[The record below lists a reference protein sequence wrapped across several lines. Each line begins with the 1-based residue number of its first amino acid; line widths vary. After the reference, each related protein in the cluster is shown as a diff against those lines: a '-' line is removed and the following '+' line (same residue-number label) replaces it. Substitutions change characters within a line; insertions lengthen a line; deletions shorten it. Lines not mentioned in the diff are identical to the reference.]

1 MPGGAMEGSARRM
14 EKKRTFTGKIMYFC
28 TFTKKTKAMKILKI
42 VICAALLV
50 AGLCGCEKNLIPE
63 INLADNLEGSWEK
76 VYPEGVQDAGLVI
89 WDFKA
94 GDADPQTWILS
105 IYVSD
110 VFTGDSESKY
120 IYQQHQN
127 GYPGVGG
134 STPALYLFE
143 LDHDFK
149 QEDRKAAY
157 TPTVGY
163 WVKECSKDKLVLERF
178 EVNTDGPNLLEGDVT
193 FKRAKTYYK

>member
-1 MPGGAMEGSARRM
+1 M
-14 EKKRTFTGKIMYFC
+14 
-28 TFTKKTKAMKILKI
+28 KTLKTIL
-42 VICAALLV
+42 CAALLV
-50 AGLCGCEKNLIPE
+50 TGLCGCEKQLIPE

-120 IYQQHQN
+120 IYAQHQN
-127 GYPGVGG
+127 GYPGVGS
-134 STPALYLFE
+134 STPEIYLFAREHQLVLAALLDVIASRRRIGRFPVLLHKVVVKFKEVE
-143 LDHDFK
+143 L
-149 QEDRKAAY
+149 RCGTAY
-157 TPTVGY
+157 TWIAVLMLLINIFRLRIPGEHIGY
-163 WVKECSKDKLVLERF
+163 V
-178 EVNTDGPNLLEGDVT
+178 DG
-193 FKRAKTYYK
+193 

>member
-1 MPGGAMEGSARRM
+1 
-14 EKKRTFTGKIMYFC
+14 
-28 TFTKKTKAMKILKI
+28 MKILKI

-50 AGLCGCEKNLIPE
+50 AGLSGCEKLVPE
-63 INLADNLEGSWEK
+63 IDLANNLEGSWEK

-89 WDFKA
+89 WTFSSINKESQS
-94 GDADPQTWILS
+94 PFILT
-105 IYVSD
+105 IYASD
-110 VFTGDSESKY
+110 VFSGDSEAKY
-120 IYQQHQN
+120 IYEQHQN

-163 WVKECSKDKLVLERF
+163 WVKECSKDKLVLD
-178 EVNTDGPNLLEGDVT
+178 EVDPSAEPQEDRYPVWPGMTEKLPLSQVEMAAV
-193 FKRAKTYYK
+193 F

>member
-1 MPGGAMEGSARRM
+1 MM
-14 EKKRTFTGKIMYFC
+14 KR
-28 TFTKKTKAMKILKI
+28 ILNF
-42 VICAALLV
+42 VFCAALLV

-63 INLADNLEGSWEK
+63 IDLANNLEGSWEK

-89 WDFKA
+89 WTFSTTNKESQ
-94 GDADPQTWILS
+94 DPFILT
-105 IYVSD
+105 IYASD
-110 VFTGDSESKY
+110 VFSGDSEAKY
-120 IYQQHQN
+120 IYEQHQN

-193 FKRAKTYYK
+193 FRRMGLYTK